1 MSLILGVGWVW
12 TLEKNVTKLYVTN
25 WEGRVGKNPNM
36 YNVTLFSLFLFE
48 LFPNGVDACMDC
60 GMDDGMYGKSEI
72 LRFQMAWWHVEWMQ
86 MGQ

>member
-1 MSLILGVGWVW
+1 
-12 TLEKNVTKLYVTN
+12 
-25 WEGRVGKNPNM
+25 M
-36 YNVTLFSLFLFE
+36 YDVTLFSLFFE